1 MGWTMYRRLRH
12 NYQVALFM
20 LADTGLIFLSL
31 FGAILLRFDFIIPTG
46 FVAQYLSWLTIIL
59 SVKLACFWIYNLYK
73 GMFRYTSLWDVT
85 NIVKANIL
93 ASVTIILVFGFFQG
107 FGGFPRS
114 LFIIDYVL
122 STILIGFSR
131 VSVRIY
137 YSHYFR
143 DTKQDRYN
151 SSDEKRKTRL
161 ILIGA
166 GRTGEKIAREILT
179 TPQIGYQIVG
189 FLDDNS
195 RKKGATLHGVK
206 VFGKVADYGNIPFA
220 FDEFLITAPSATG
233 AEMRNIVKYCKEA
246 RKPYKTVPDLSEII
260 DDNVT
265 VKMIRDVSY
274 VDLLG
279 REEIQLDTKSIKD
292 FIRGKRVLVTG
303 AGGSIGSELVRQ
315 CFQFEPAMV
324 ILFDNSEY
332 NLFNVQQEL
341 SAQNQKAFTSCVLGS
356 VRDRRTIDNML
367 HDYKPHVILHAAA
380 YKHVPLQEDHPW
392 EAINT
397 NVLGTMNLIDSAV
410 YHEVEKFVLVSTDK
424 AVHPVNVMGATKRL
438 DEIMIQVANRM
449 GKTSFMAVR
458 FGNVLGSSGSVIPIF
473 EKQIKAGGPVKI
485 THPDMI
491 RYFMSIPEAAQLIL
505 QASAMTEGRG
515 QIYVLDMGRPVK
527 IKDMAYDLI
536 RLSGFEPEKD
546 IPIVYTGVR
555 PGEKLYEELAF
566 DGEIFSKTKHGKIMI
581 LNNGGSPHKDWAQ
594 LREDINK
601 LAALGSTFDQARI
614 KQALMLI
621 IPEYKPSDSGFLT
634 QPKLKEDHPFI
645 A

>member
-1 MGWTMYRRLRH
+1 MYRKIKSNRTK
-12 NYQVALFM
+12 VALF
-20 LADTGLIFLSL
+20 LAGDTGIVILSL
-31 FGAILLRFDFIIPTG
+31 LGALLLRFDFIIPPN
-46 FVAQYLSWLTIIL
+46 FIQEYIYLLPIVL
-59 SVKLACFWIYNLYK
+59 VVKLLSFSLYRLYK
-73 GMFRYTSLWDVT
+73 GMFRFTSLWDVT
-85 NIVKANIL
+85 NIIKANTI
-93 ASVTIILVFGFFQG
+93 ASVAIILGFGFFHG
-107 FGGFPRS
+107 FAGFPRS
-114 LFIIDYVL
+114 LFLIDFVL
-122 STILIGFSR
+122 STLAISLSR
-131 VSVRIY
+131 VSVRVY
-137 YSHYFR
+137 FSHIVH

-151 SSDEKRKTRL
+151 SSEIHTKIRL
-161 ILIGA
+161 VLIGA

-179 TPQIGYQIVG
+179 TPHIGYNIVG
-189 FLDDNS
+189 FLDDDN

-206 VFGKVADYGNIPFA
+206 VFGKVSDSEKLPFE

-233 AEMRNIVKYCKEA
+233 SEMRKIVELCKA
-246 RKPYKTVPDLSEII
+246 AGKPYKTVPDLSEII

-265 VKMIRDVSY
+265 VKMIREVSY

-279 REEIQLDTKSIKD
+279 REEIQLDSNSITE
-292 FIRGKRVLVTG
+292 FMHGKRILVTG

-315 CFQFEPAMV
+315 CFQFDPAMV

-332 NLFNVQQEL
+332 NLFQVQQEL
-341 SAQNQKAFTSCVLGS
+341 LTKDKKAYTSCVLGS
-356 VRDRRTIDNML
+356 VRDKDTIDNML
-367 HDYKPHVILHAAA
+367 RDYKPHVILHAAA

-397 NVLGTMNLIDSAV
+397 NVLGTMNLIDAAV

-438 DEIMIQVANRM
+438 AEIMVQVANRM

-505 QASAMTEGRG
+505 QASSMPQGRG
-515 QIYVLDMGRPVK
+515 KIYVLDMGRPVK
-527 IKDMAYDLI
+527 IKDMAFDLI
-536 RLSGFEPEKD
+536 RLSGLEPEKD

-566 DGEIFSKTKHGKIMI
+566 DGEIFSKTDHGKIMI
-581 LNNGGSPHKDWAQ
+581 LNNGGTHYEDWGQ
-594 LREDINK
+594 LRTDVN
-601 LAALGSTFDQARI
+601 ALGELGVTFDSARI
-614 KQALMLI
+614 KHSLMQI
-621 IPEYKPSDSGFLT
+621 IPEYKPSDSGFLA
-634 QPKLKEDHPFI
+634 QPKIKEDHTFT

>member
-1 MGWTMYRRLRH
+1 MYRKIK
-12 NYQVALFM
+12 NNQTKVALF
-20 LADTGLIFLSL
+20 LAVDTLIIFLSL
-31 FGAILLRFDFIIPTG
+31 LGALLLRFDFVIPANFIHEYIYLLPIITL
-46 FVAQYLSWLTIIL
+46 AKLLSF
-59 SVKLACFWIYNLYK
+59 SFYRLYK
-73 GMFRYTSLWDVT
+73 GMFRFTSLWDVT
-85 NIVKANIL
+85 NIMKANAL
-93 ASVTIILVFGFFQG
+93 ASVAIILGFGFFHG
-107 FGGFPRS
+107 FAGFPRS
-114 LFIIDYVL
+114 LFLIDFVL
-122 STILIGFSR
+122 ATLGIAMSR
-131 VSVRIY
+131 ISVRVY
-137 YSHYFR
+137 FSHIVH
-143 DTKQDRYN
+143 DSKQDRYVSGEDN
-151 SSDEKRKTRL
+151 HRTRL

-179 TPQIGYQIVG
+179 TPHIGYQIVG
-189 FLDDNS
+189 FLDDDP
-195 RKKGATLHGVK
+195 RKKGATLHGVR
-206 VFGKVADYGNIPFA
+206 VFGKTSDIDKLPFQ
-220 FDEFLITAPSATG
+220 FDEFLITAPSASG
-233 AEMRNIVKYCKEA
+233 PEMRKIVEKCKA
-246 RKPYKTVPDLSEII
+246 TGKPYKTVPDLSEII

-265 VKMIRDVSY
+265 IKMIREVSY

-279 REEIQLDTKSIKD
+279 REEIQLDNQGITE
-292 FIRGKRVLVTG
+292 FMRGKRVLVTG

-315 CFQFEPAMV
+315 CFQFNPAMV
-324 ILFDNSEY
+324 ILFDNAEY
-332 NLFNVQQEL
+332 NLFQIQQEL
-341 SAQNQKAFTSCVLGS
+341 LTKEQATYTSCVLGS
-356 VRDRRTIDNML
+356 VRDKATIDNML
-367 HDYKPHVILHAAA
+367 RDYKPHVILHAAA

-438 DEIMIQVANRM
+438 AEIMVQVANRM

-505 QASAMTEGRG
+505 QASSLPQGRG
-515 QIYVLDMGRPVK
+515 KIYVLDMGRPVK
-527 IKDMAYDLI
+527 IKDMAFDLI
-536 RLSGFEPEKD
+536 RLSGLEPEKD

-581 LNNGGSPHKDWAQ
+581 LNNGGSHYEEWAQ
-594 LREDINK
+594 LRADINR
-601 LAALGSTFDQARI
+601 LGELGITFDSARI
-614 KQALMLI
+614 KQSLMQI
-621 IPEYKPSDSGFLT
+621 IPEYKPADSGFLD
-634 QPKLKEDHPFI
+634 QDRPKIPEDHSFT